1 MSVAAS
7 LDSQETDVKPVRE
20 NSGLKGDY
28 TFDYYLL
35 KRTELLI

>member
-7 LDSQETDVKPVRE
+7 LDSQETDVKPVLE
-20 NSGLKGDY
+20 NSDY